1 MLQSMVFQR
10 VGHNLV
16 TEEEEK
22 TVRSQGSH
30 QALSGYVT
38 AVSTCCD

>member
-10 VGHNLV
+10 VGRNLV

-22 TVRSQGSH
+22 LF
-30 QALSGYVT
+30 ALKAPIRPFLDMSLL
-38 AVSTCCD
+38 